1 MNGKHG
7 TCYSD
12 SPEEYFQESIALL
25 DQVNNS
31 SVRDLF
37 ARNISNFLSS
47 NEIRNQF
54 DEAFNNG
61 AGSKVQV
68 QCEKDIDEDRNNM
81 VVELQVNLKGD
92 IQPDTPIATLL
103 QNGRT
108 VPAGCAVGEIDPAGF
123 TNHVLDLAFSARK
136 RLPSILRTE
145 QVILSLQISR
155 IPCLLSVE

>member
-1 MNGKHG
+1 MVKHG

-54 DEAFNNG
+54 DEAFNG

-81 VVELQVNLKGD
+81 VVELQVNLKG

-123 TNHVLDLAFSARK
+123 N
-136 RLPSILRTE
+136 
-145 QVILSLQISR
+145 
-155 IPCLLSVE
+155 